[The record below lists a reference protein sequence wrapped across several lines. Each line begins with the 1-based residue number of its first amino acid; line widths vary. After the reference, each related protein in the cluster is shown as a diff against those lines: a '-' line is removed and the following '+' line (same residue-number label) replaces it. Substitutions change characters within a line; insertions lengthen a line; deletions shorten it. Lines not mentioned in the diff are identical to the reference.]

1 MAKNPLAPDVE
12 LVVRGA
18 GNLRDVTYYPDDL
31 AQALL
36 QAEQAIQ
43 RVCREAHK
51 WLILTPTLQA
61 TLNRLLLA
69 QLELARVRNYR
80 NVCLLPGAA
89 SPLPLA
95 PTKARRPRHAK
106 AA

>member
-1 MAKNPLAPDVE
+1 MVKMNPLAPDVE
-12 LVVRGA
+12 LVVRGT
-18 GNLRDVTYYPDDL
+18 GNLRDVTYYPDEL

-43 RVCREAHK
+43 RVCREARR
-51 WLILTPTLQA
+51 WLVPSPQLDSA
-61 TLNRLLLA
+61 LNRLLLA
-69 QLELARVRNYR
+69 QLELLRVRNYR

-95 PTKARRPRHAK
+95 VRPPRPARR

>member
-12 LVVRGA
+12 LVVRGT
-18 GNLRDVTYYPDDL
+18 GNLRDVTYYPDEL

-43 RVCREAHK
+43 RVCREARR
-51 WLILTPTLQA
+51 WLVPSPQLDS

-69 QLELARVRNYR
+69 QLELLRVHNYR

-95 PTKARRPRHAK
+95 LAKPRRARQRK